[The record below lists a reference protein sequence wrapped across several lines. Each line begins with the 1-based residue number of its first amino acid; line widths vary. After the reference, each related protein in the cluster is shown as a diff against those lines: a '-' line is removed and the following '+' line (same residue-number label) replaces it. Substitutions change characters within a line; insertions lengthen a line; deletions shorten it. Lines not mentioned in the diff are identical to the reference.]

1 MNLEEDNNF
10 FDFFVQCVST
20 HKGKCRQS
28 MGSEKDQVQGSKRG
42 NGLNQEKPSDS
53 ILMLE

>member
-1 MNLEEDNNF
+1 
-10 FDFFVQCVST
+10 
-20 HKGKCRQS
+20 